1 MTAYYVDVGYKPEYN
16 ITIKSNKDL
25 IIERLIDI
33 KMTEYGELNFSDA
46 DAFVNNLLE
55 DYFNMLTE
63 DQLLAI
69 TND

>member
-1 MTAYYVDVGYKPEYN
+1 MTKYYVDVGYKPEYN

-33 KMTEYGELNFSDA
+33 KMTEYSELNYQDA